1 MIVFAGNL
9 HGQLVPSELM
19 AAVFPSGQQ
28 PKAVLSQEDL
38 SSAVGRV
45 VVATVVPGE
54 RRRSFLYR
62 LKCHQTCLKAAD
74 LSVNISRIFKTPVGQ
89 N

>member
-54 RRRSFLYR
+54 RETEIIFISSQMSPNLFKGSRSVCKYF
-62 LKCHQTCLKAAD
+62 
-74 LSVNISRIFKTPVGQ
+74 
-89 N
+89 

>member
-1 MIVFAGNL
+1 MIMFAGNL

-38 SSAVGRV
+38 SSAVGRE

-54 RRRSFLYR
+54 REME
-62 LKCHQTCLKAAD
+62 
-74 LSVNISRIFKTPVGQ
+74 IIFI
-89 N
+89 

>member
-1 MIVFAGNL
+1 MIMFAGNL

-38 SSAVGRV
+38 SSAVGRE

-54 RRRSFLYR
+54 RDGDHFYIVSNVTPL
-62 LKCHQTCLKAAD
+62 HQNLWPNCL
-74 LSVNISRIFKTPVGQ
+74 
-89 N
+89 